1 MHCRTE
7 YKQNFVQLT
16 YYVFV
21 FEMFYG
27 KLQSD
32 VSSVDNLQVDTF
44 KLNGRLASHQLV
56 PFSYVDLDD
65 IGPFTDS
72 FSSDAGL
79 IFSYCI

>member
-1 MHCRTE
+1 MHCSTE

-44 KLNGRLASHQLV
+44 KLNGRLASHQVL
-56 PFSYVDLDD
+56 
-65 IGPFTDS
+65 T
-72 FSSDAGL
+72 
-79 IFSYCI
+79 